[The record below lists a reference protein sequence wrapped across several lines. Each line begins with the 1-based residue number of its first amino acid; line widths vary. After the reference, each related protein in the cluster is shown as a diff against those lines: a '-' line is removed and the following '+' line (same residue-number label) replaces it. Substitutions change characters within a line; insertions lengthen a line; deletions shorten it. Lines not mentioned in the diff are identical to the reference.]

1 MYCLRSPLL
10 KAFRHKSIFIERFI
24 FILAGKRLLEL
35 THVIRSMKREG
46 KHGGLMR
53 RRLHIKTTPFR
64 LSSAVFQYSSLS
76 FPYLTCPTIVCK
88 FFILA
93 KKISRSADRRCIFFF
108 RIFVCIKGY
117 SSSDSGPLKENFR
130 FSSWIF
136 QI

>member
-1 MYCLRSPLL
+1 MRSPLL
-10 KAFRHKSIFIERFI
+10 KAFRHKGIFIQRFI
-24 FILAGKRLLEL
+24 FILEGNRLLEL

-53 RRLHIKTTPFR
+53 RRLRIKTTPFR

-76 FPYLTCPTIVCK
+76 FPYLTCPTIACK

-108 RIFVCIKGY
+108 EFSYVSKVILLLILALKG
-117 SSSDSGPLKENFR
+117 K
-130 FSSWIF
+130 F
-136 QI
+136 QILVLDFSNLRR

>member
-1 MYCLRSPLL
+1 MTLC
-10 KAFRHKSIFIERFI
+10 HGIFIERFI
-24 FILAGKRLLEL
+24 FILAGNRLLEL
-35 THVIRSMKREG
+35 THVIRSMKREE

-76 FPYLTCPTIVCK
+76 FPYITCPTIVCK

-108 RIFVCIKGY
+108 F
-117 SSSDSGPLKENFR
+117 E
-130 FSSWIF
+130 FSYVSKVILLL
-136 QI
+136 ILAP